1 MNRALREVARENIPF
16 FVVAILVLGFMVAL
30 LVDFS
35 NSASICKY
43 ERNETKQYL
52 CYLNVSV
59 QEQDVR
65 ICNKI
70 RGDERNG
77 CFQYYAIQTRDFT
90 PCTLISDSGSEDF
103 CYANVAFAKRDNDLC
118 ADVKTASYRDG
129 CYERFAIFER
139 NETLCT
145 LVGNESGKA
154 SCVSEVQKSI
164 IRNHFNNRNS
174 PSDFLSSE

>member
-1 MNRALREVARENIPF
+1 VDFLQSIVMNRVVREVVRENIPF

-59 QEQDVR
+59 QEHDVR
-65 ICNKI
+65 ICNNI
-70 RGDERNG
+70 GGNERKG

-90 PCTLISDSGSEDF
+90 PCTLISDSSSEDF
-103 CYANVAFAKRDNDLC
+103 CYANVAFAKRDNELC
-118 ADVKTASYRDG
+118 ADVKTASYRDE
-129 CYERFAIFER
+129 CYERFAIAER

-145 LVGNESGKA
+145 FAGNESSKT
-154 SCVSEVQKSI
+154 SCVSEVQRSI
-164 IRNHFNNRNS
+164 SGQKR
-174 PSDFLSSE
+174 